1 MTNRKNRY
9 FDSREDQFRSIV
21 LSNDID
27 NETIEEVIQFILDV
41 NEYDDGQESV
51 TKDYERNPI
60 KLVVNSFG
68 GGIYDG
74 FALVGIIE
82 TSITPVHTYC
92 YGYAMSMGLPIFASG
107 HKRFASKYA
116 TFMYHEAL
124 TNYPQYDKMS
134 IIKDDLDECNR
145 IMKQYDVCLLL
156 KSSIPQKQ
164 LDEVKKS
171 RRDWYFTAEESLTY
185 GITDEII

>member
-1 MTNRKNRY
+1 MTSRKNRY
-9 FDSREDQFRSIV
+9 FDREDQFRSIV

-27 NETIEEVIQFILDV
+27 NESVEEVIQFILDA
-41 NEYDDGQESV
+41 NEYDDEQDSV
-51 TKDYERNPI
+51 SKDFERKPI

-68 GGIYDG
+68 GVIYDG
-74 FALVGIIE
+74 FALVGVIE
-82 TSITPVHTYC
+82 NSITPIHTYC

-124 TNYPQYDKMS
+124 DTHPYDKLS
-134 IIKDDLDECNR
+134 IIKENLDESNR
-145 IMKQYDVCLLL
+145 LMRQYDSYLIS
-156 KSSIPQKQ
+156 KTSISQKQ

-171 RRDWYFTAEESLTY
+171 RRDWYFTANEALTY

>member
-9 FDSREDQFRSIV
+9 FDREDQFRSIV

-27 NETIEEVIQFILDV
+27 NESVEEVIQFILDA
-41 NEYDDGQESV
+41 NEYDDEQESV
-51 TKDYERNPI
+51 TKDFERKPI

-68 GGIYDG
+68 GVIYDG
-74 FALVGIIE
+74 FTLIGVIE
-82 TSITPVHTYC
+82 NSITPIHTYC

-107 HKRFASKYA
+107 HKRFASRHA

-124 TNYPQYDKMS
+124 NNYPNYDKLS

-145 IMKQYDVCLLL
+145 IMKQYDEYLLSR
-156 KSSIPQKQ
+156 SSLSQKQ
-164 LDEVKKS
+164 LDEIKKS
-171 RRDWYFTAEESLTY
+171 RRDWYLTADDALRYEL
-185 GITDEII
+185 IDIIL